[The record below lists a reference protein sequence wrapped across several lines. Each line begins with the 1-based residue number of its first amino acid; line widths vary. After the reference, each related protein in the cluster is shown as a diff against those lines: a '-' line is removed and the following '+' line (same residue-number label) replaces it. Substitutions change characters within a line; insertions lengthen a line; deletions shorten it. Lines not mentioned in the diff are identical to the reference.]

1 MKSLYVKS
9 YEAANK
15 RLSSARLEAKVTFA
29 DGSTQTR
36 LYKISLVDNY
46 QDALANRF
54 DALVNI
60 DNDFSQQLSCKLP
73 WKTWE
78 APTSEQVDAD
88 ARLSAAIFKIEE
100 ADD

>member
-29 DGSTQTR
+29 DGSAQTC

-60 DNDFSQQLSCKLP
+60 DNDFSQQLSYKLP